1 MTRTKIYRRLRPSER
16 DLGPRQGIQR
26 GLLGPGDWTRERDP
40 VPGLRGRPRT
50 ITVPPQSSS
59 PGLKLQPDLA

>member
-40 VPGLRGRPRT
+40 VPGQGRSPFCLRAR
-50 ITVPPQSSS
+50 
-59 PGLKLQPDLA
+59 LQG